1 MTGRPVSI
9 AIVGWLFI
17 AVGII
22 GFVYH
27 AAEFRMLAP
36 FEYSL
41 AWVQVLRLLAIVGGV
56 FLLRGANWARWIL
69 LLWLAYHVVLS
80 SLHSLLEAGMHILF
94 LAVVGYVLLRPQASQ
109 YFRGGISR
117 SGRADS

>member
-1 MTGRPVSI
+1 MNKRPLSVTT
-9 AIVGWLFI
+9 VGWLFI

-27 AAEFRMLAP
+27 ATEFTTKVL
-36 FEYSL
+36 FDYSL
-41 AWVQVLRLLAIVGGV
+41 VWVQVVRLLAVVGGAY
-56 FLLRGANWARWIL
+56 LLRGANWSRWLL
-69 LLWLAYHVVLS
+69 LLWLVYHVVLS
-80 SLHSLLEAGMHILF
+80 TLHSVSEAVMHILF
-94 LAVVGYVLLRPQASQ
+94 LAVIGYVLLRPQASQ